1 MTIDWL
7 AALIMGLAGSGHC
20 LAMCGGLAAA
30 MGMNQSPIRLLWYN
44 LGRITSYAIAGLLV
58 SGALFSVTSL
68 YPNAL
73 ILLRAFAGVMMILL
87 ALYLVRWNAALVWLE
102 RLGAVLWRRIQPLT
116 RKLPQQRH
124 RRGVHVFLAG
134 MLWGWLP
141 CGLVY
146 SALAWAALSA
156 NPVAGAG
163 FMLVF
168 GLGTLPAM
176 FLTGVFSHKLAH
188 VIASKGFRWIA
199 GLLLLGYGIATLWI
213 ALQQLQRIVQ

>member
-30 MGMNQSPIRLLWYN
+30 MGMNQSPARLLLYN
-44 LGRITSYAIAGLLV
+44 LGRISSYAIAGLLI
-58 SGALFSVTSL
+58 SGALFSVTAL

-73 ILLRAFAGVMMILL
+73 IYLRGLAGVMMILL
-87 ALYLVRWNAALVWLE
+87 ALYLIRWNGALIWLE

-116 RKLPQQRH
+116 RKLPQQN
-124 RRGVHVFLAG
+124 RRGGQIFLAG

-156 NPVAGAG
+156 NPVQGAG
-163 FMLVF
+163 FMLIF
-168 GLGTLPAM
+168 GLGTFPAM
-176 FLTGVFSHKLAH
+176 FLTGVLSHRLSH
-188 VIASKGFRWIA
+188 IIASKGFRWIA

-213 ALQQLQRIVQ
+213 AIQQLQRMVH

>member
-30 MGMNQSPIRLLWYN
+30 MGMNQSPIRMLWYN

-116 RKLPQQRH
+116 RKLPQQSH

-146 SALAWAALSA
+146 SALAWAALST